1 MLLPLRTSIEYVE
14 FANGLPDHLISIP
27 GLIIGHGS
35 QPKHFQATVKAN
47 MYIEGF
53 VESFAN
59 ALGLD
64 EYVSKL
70 LDYDSICGNGVKNL
84 LWLHRTARLQ

>member
-1 MLLPLRTSIEYVE
+1 
-14 FANGLPDHLISIP
+14 
-27 GLIIGHGS
+27 
-35 QPKHFQATVKAN
+35 

-59 ALGLD
+59 ALGHD

-70 LDYDSICGNGVKNL
+70 LDYDLICVNGVKDLVVAALNSPI
-84 LWLHRTARLQ
+84 TATFENDQYLGSLSSGEDDCQSDE

>member
-1 MLLPLRTSIEYVE
+1 
-14 FANGLPDHLISIP
+14 
-27 GLIIGHGS
+27 
-35 QPKHFQATVKAN
+35 

-53 VESFAN
+53 VESFAD

-70 LDYDSICGNGVKNL
+70 LDYDLICVNGVKDLVVAALNSPITFTSEKDQYL
-84 LWLHRTARLQ
+84 GSLSNSEDECQNDE